1 MRLARFITLPAR
13 ASYAIRSIRLR
24 LFLLLAGLSLGII
37 LAANLVW
44 LPSSIRE
51 IRENQEELRHVSV
64 RSAHFV
70 IDQFLQGMERSLDQA
85 GLQVQVALMAR
96 DQETIR
102 DIPQM
107 LMQQQPAFEEIGVLD
122 TTGRQI
128 LRESRRH
135 MVSDD
140 ASRESPFA
148 ASARSQLARVSWS
161 EVILSETSEP
171 WVTLA
176 IQRSLGDRARS
187 FSVYGVVNLK
197 RLTQLAEAFRLGNE
211 GELNVVDRAGWLIA
225 TADPSLVLKRLSLID
240 RPLIKKLLTSGAV
253 APNELVSGAY
263 VDERGVEMAA
273 TGLRLAFTGWG
284 VIVEQPQL
292 LLYAPIRQKIWY
304 GVALSSVALI
314 LCLLSAHIISRRF
327 TRPITR
333 LQEGA
338 DRIAA
343 GQLDYRVAV
352 ESGDEIGGL
361 AAQFNRMANELQ
373 GSYREME
380 RKVAER
386 SREITS
392 LYTALAPLAPIDSI
406 HPLFQGVIER
416 IASVTG
422 ADSALIRIIDRETNS
437 FVVIAQRT
445 GFSPDYVMRAQGF
458 RPESAIAQVFSRGEP
473 IIAEDIRADARIK
486 TKEQLRLGF
495 NSCAFL
501 PLVVK
506 GEVRGVI
513 HLASKNAGFFKEDQR
528 EYLMAI
534 ARLMG
539 IVVENSE
546 LLQASVRNAEELR
559 RSNQELE
566 QFAYVASHDLQE
578 PLRMVA
584 GYTQL
589 LAKRYQGKLDE
600 DADEFIAF
608 AVDGA
613 KRMQE
618 LIEDLL
624 AYSWVGTKG
633 RPFAA
638 VDCNA
643 TLAVVLGSLKAA
655 IDEAGATVT
664 WDALA
669 TVPGDET
676 QLWQVLQNLIGNG
689 IKYRDSKPP
698 QVHVGCARDGNM
710 WRFAVQ
716 DNGIGIDPQY
726 TERIFAI
733 FQRLHT
739 QKEFSGTGIGLAIC
753 KKIVERHGGRI
764 WVESEPG
771 KGSTFY
777 FTLRA

>member
-1 MRLARFITLPAR
+1 M
-13 ASYAIRSIRLR
+13 
-24 LFLLLAGLSLGII
+24 
-37 LAANLVW
+37 
-44 LPSSIRE
+44 
-51 IRENQEELRHVSV
+51 SV

-70 IDQFLQGMERSLDQA
+70 IDQFLQGLERSLDQA
-85 GLQVQVALMAR
+85 GLQMQVALMAR

-102 DIPQM
+102 DIAQM
-107 LMQQQPAFEEIGVLD
+107 LIQQQSAFEEIGVLD

-135 MVSDD
+135 LVSDA

-148 ASARSQLARVSWS
+148 APVRSQLARVSWGD
-161 EVILSETSEP
+161 VVLSETSEP

-176 IQRSLGDRARS
+176 IQRSLGDRAGS

-197 RLTQLAEAFRLGNE
+197 RLNQQAEAFKLSNE
-211 GELNVVDRAGWLIA
+211 GELNLVDRSGWLIA
-225 TADPSLVLKRLSLID
+225 AADPSLVLKRLSLND
-240 RPLIKKLLTSGAV
+240 RPLIRKLLTSGAV

-263 VDERGVEMAA
+263 VDERGVEVAA

-284 VIVEQPQL
+284 VIVEQPQS

-352 ESGDEIGGL
+352 ETGDEIGAL
-361 AAQFNRMANELQ
+361 AEQFNRMANELQ

-380 RKVAER
+380 RKVGER
-386 SREITS
+386 SREIAA
-392 LYTALAPLAPIDSI
+392 LYTALAPLAPIASI
-406 HPLFQGVIER
+406 QQLFQGVIER

-422 ADSALIRIIDRETNS
+422 ADSALIRILDRETNS
-437 FVVIAQRT
+437 FVVIAERT
-445 GFSPDYVMRAQGF
+445 GFSPDYVMRAQSF

-486 TKEQLRLGF
+486 TKEQLHLGF

-501 PLVVK
+501 PLVAG
-506 GEVRGVI
+506 GEVLGVI
-513 HLASKNAGFFKEDQR
+513 HLASKNAGFFKEDQT

-546 LLQASVRNAEELR
+546 LLQASVRSAEELR

-589 LAKRYQGKLDE
+589 LAKRYQGKLDD

-624 AYSWVGTKG
+624 AYSRVGTRG
-633 RPFAA
+633 RRFAA

-643 TLAVVLGSLKAA
+643 TLAVVLGNLKAA
-655 IDEAGATVT
+655 IEEAGATVT
-664 WDALA
+664 RAPLA
-669 TVPGDET
+669 TISGDES
-676 QLWQVLQNLIGNG
+676 QLRQLLQNLIGNG
-689 IKYRDSKPP
+689 IKYRDCKPP
-698 QVHVGCARDGNM
+698 QVHVGCARDGDM
-710 WRFAVQ
+710 WRFSVQ

-726 TERIFAI
+726 AERIFAI

-764 WVESEPG
+764 WVESVPG